1 MFVTVYIDIQVR
13 KLNDRVTE
21 IEASGL
27 SWLVPN
33 LLLLFCGLQIGRGD
47 EECWWSCLSI
57 VSNYFASQIEPHDHI

>member
-47 EECWWSCLSI
+47 EEC
-57 VSNYFASQIEPHDHI
+57 